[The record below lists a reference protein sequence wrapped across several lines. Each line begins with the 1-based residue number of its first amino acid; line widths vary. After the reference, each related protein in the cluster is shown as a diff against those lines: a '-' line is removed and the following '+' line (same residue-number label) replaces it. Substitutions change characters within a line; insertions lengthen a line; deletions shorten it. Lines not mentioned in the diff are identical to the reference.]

1 MKPLEQFVRLLLY
14 RSQYHFFDLKTV
26 MRQYVQ
32 DDAGRAY
39 LRTDDT
45 TVPRSDRALA
55 SFHFLIEQKMRNH
68 CFVGRDYANESLQN
82 CIFSVFDDLYSLEPQ
97 QVSRFYPS
105 EVDGALEPGQRPAA
119 DQLDLSQRQAIE
131 KAIDE
136 LVDDLALGQAAEVFT
151 SGQPGAMLTWRKD
164 APLRFRAVARLTD
177 YEREAQLRVKRMVE
191 VTALFESRGWLS
203 GGLPPD
209 LVTGAKEDLTAVVRS
224 FDDSRVAP
232 SREQVAKI
240 VIDCEVQT
248 APLVDELTRRHLE
261 RLQST
266 AGQLTPIPGPDPAFL
281 FMEGTPPQTPR
292 GLLLYETFSSGTPG
306 RSLEPPLQD
315 GESLAVVIVTLDHQ
329 ASQGIPAGKIRSRH
343 RRDACGCAGE
353 LRPHRPGTRSSLSC
367 GLGRSHGR
375 RDPLR
380 PDVAR
385 SPRGDVARLGGSV
398 TGHPPEVDGVRP
410 PSIERRHRGDEL

>member
-1 MKPLEQFVRLLLY
+1 M
-14 RSQYHFFDLKTV
+14 
-26 MRQYVQ
+26 
-32 DDAGRAY
+32 
-39 LRTDDT
+39 
-45 TVPRSDRALA
+45 
-55 SFHFLIEQKMRNH
+55 
-68 CFVGRDYANESLQN
+68 
-82 CIFSVFDDLYSLEPQ
+82 
-97 QVSRFYPS
+97 
-105 EVDGALEPGQRPAA
+105 
-119 DQLDLSQRQAIE
+119 
-131 KAIDE
+131 
-136 LVDDLALGQAAEVFT
+136 

-281 FMEGTPPQTPR
+281 FMEGTPPQTLR

-329 ASQGIPAGKIRSRH
+329 ASRASLLARYGLDTAETRADVLESFVPIDLGLDPRSAAGWADRTAAEISRKRLRSPESASSRVWPSMIRRRCLREIGPASCAQRRSSSSTWSRTRPTRSR
-343 RRDACGCAGE
+343 RGPRWRSCACYRD
-353 LRPHRPGTRSSLSC
+353 
-367 GLGRSHGR
+367 
-375 RDPLR
+375 
-380 PDVAR
+380 V
-385 SPRGDVARLGGSV
+385 SPR
-398 TGHPPEVDGVRP
+398 
-410 PSIERRHRGDEL
+410 PSG